1 MHQLS
6 WLFVEVIS
14 WVPFLKYILKNS
26 HICLTKVFENCI
38 ETEEKT
44 TKLGFGGCSL
54 LYLATQISYVSLCS
68 FKTDEEQ
75 TLGQCQKSLKK
86 K

>member
-1 MHQLS
+1 MTSHYMYQLS

-26 HICLTKVFENCI
+26 LICLTKVFENCI

-44 TKLGFGGCSL
+44 TKLGFWWLFLVVFGN
-54 LYLATQISYVSLCS
+54 TDILC
-68 FKTDEEQ
+68 
-75 TLGQCQKSLKK
+75 
-86 K
+86 

>member
-1 MHQLS
+1 MTSHYMHQLS

-44 TKLGFGGCSL
+44 TKVGFWWLFLVVFGN
-54 LYLATQISYVSLCS
+54 TDVLC
-68 FKTDEEQ
+68 
-75 TLGQCQKSLKK
+75 
-86 K
+86 